1 MKRLLVSA
9 LAWSGLAV
17 AAARAAAPDVPA
29 TVEKPTDYNSVT
41 VYTENDLYALGSAT
55 DRYYTTGQKLTV
67 ITEELRDFE
76 QEFRRAWTKH
86 LARMASKK
94 AAQNTAV
101 PQSMPPRRSDEA
113 PRAPT
118 QYRVTY
124 SLGQNLYTPA
134 NTQVPGLIADDRP
147 YAGWL
152 YISVGLQARSRAAGR
167 LARLSDWEVDA
178 GVVGPASFAKQ
189 TQDWVHNNI
198 SHSLLAQGWAN
209 QLRNE
214 PGLNLVYQH
223 KLRWFFGERDGF
235 AFDAIT
241 HSGFSLGNVATYL
254 NGGFA
259 LRAGFGLPD
268 DFGAD
273 IIRAGADTSQAGGH
287 PSRWG
292 CNVFAACD
300 GRAVARDIF
309 LDGNTFVSSHHV
321 ARKDFV
327 ADLQYGLT
335 LNFDRFKLTCSQVY
349 RTLEFKTQS
358 GVQHYGSIT
367 LTFPFPHLK

>member
-1 MKRLLVSA
+1 MKRFAAFILG
-9 LAWSGLAV
+9 GLA
-17 AAARAAAPDVPA
+17 ALRAAAGVSDSPVRTEENKLADYYSA
-29 TVEKPTDYNSVT
+29 TI
-41 VYTENDLYALGSAT
+41 YTENDLYALGRGT

-67 ITEELRDFE
+67 ITNKLDNFEEQFH
-76 QEFRRAWTKH
+76 QAWMKY
-86 LARMASKK
+86 LAHKATKK
-94 AAQNTAV
+94 AEENTAV
-101 PQSMPPRRSDEA
+101 PQEQQAKSAA
-113 PRAPT
+113 PSPEQT

-124 SLGQNLYTPA
+124 SLGQNMYTPA
-134 NTQVPGLIADDRP
+134 NLQAPGVIADDRP

-152 YISVGLQARSRAAGR
+152 YISVGLQARSVAQGR

-198 SHSLLAQGWAN
+198 SNSPLAQGWAN
-209 QLRNE
+209 QLHNE
-214 PGLNLVYQH
+214 PGLNFVYQH

-235 AFDAIT
+235 AWDAVA
-241 HSGFSLGNVATYL
+241 HSGFSLGNVATYV
-254 NGGFA
+254 NAGVS
-259 LRAGFGLPD
+259 LRAGYGLPD

-292 CNVFAACD
+292 LHVFAGSD

-309 LDGNTFVSSHHV
+309 LDGNTFTSSHHV

-335 LNFDRFKLTCSQVY
+335 INGDRWKLTFSQVY

-358 GVQHYGSIT
+358 GVQHYGSVT